1 MNIGATPVDTAKVN
15 QSPESLS
22 PIGASLPAKG
32 RSLPKRRSALRRMA
46 PAVLIA
52 AVLGGGGYAGWAY
65 WTQWRFEVSTDDAY
79 VQADTV
85 MIAPQ
90 VAGNIASLFVD
101 DNQQVKA
108 GQVLAVIDQSEYRAA
123 VDKAQAGVQQAQA
136 AIATD
141 EAQIAQQQAMIA
153 EAQAAIDA
161 DKASE
166 VFASQNNQRFG
177 TLAREGFGSVQNAQ
191 QAQAQIAD
199 AQATVAK
206 DDAALDAAQKQ
217 VATLTAELAE
227 AKATLAQNQAILQQ
241 AQINFGYT
249 TIASPVDG
257 VVGDRTVREGQY
269 VEPGTQLL
277 SVVPLAKTYV
287 VANFEETQLAEVR
300 AGQPVA
306 LSVDTFSGTTVHGFV
321 DSIAPASGQEFALLP
336 PDNATG
342 NFTKIVQR
350 IPVKI
355 RIDPNDPLAGRL
367 RPGMSVTPTI
377 DTRGAAPAEAPQP

>member
-1 MNIGATPVDTAKVN
+1 MTIAASHIDTAEFNGPPVN
-15 QSPESLS
+15 L
-22 PIGASLPAKG
+22 LPATVGAPDKSG
-32 RSLPKRRSALRRMA
+32 AAQKRRSMARRVAPVALIMA
-46 PAVLIA
+46 VFA
-52 AVLGGGGYAGWAY
+52 GGGFAAWTY

-90 VAGNIASLFVD
+90 VAGNITSLLVD

-108 GQVLAVIDQSEYRAA
+108 GQVLAIIDQSEYSAA
-123 VDKAQAGVQQAQA
+123 VRKAQAGVQQAQA

-153 EAQAAIDA
+153 EAQATIDA

-166 VFASQNNQRFG
+166 VYAQQNNQRYG
-177 TLAREGFGSVQNAQ
+177 TLARDGFGSVQNAQ

-199 AQATVAK
+199 AQATVTK
-206 DDAALDAAQKQ
+206 DGAALDAAQKQ
-217 VATLTAELAE
+217 VATLTAELTE
-227 AKATLAQNQAILQQ
+227 AQATLAQNQAMLQQ
-241 AQINFGYT
+241 AQISLGYT
-249 TIASPVDG
+249 TITAPVDG
-257 VVGDRTVREGQY
+257 VIGGRSVREGQY

-287 VANFEETQLAEVR
+287 VANFEETQLADVR
-300 AGQPVA
+300 PGQPVT
-306 LSVDTFSGTTVHGFV
+306 LSVDTFSGLTVHGFV

-355 RIDPNDPLAGRL
+355 RIDPDDPLAGRL

-377 DTRGAAPAEAPQP
+377 DTRYVAPAGGQAS